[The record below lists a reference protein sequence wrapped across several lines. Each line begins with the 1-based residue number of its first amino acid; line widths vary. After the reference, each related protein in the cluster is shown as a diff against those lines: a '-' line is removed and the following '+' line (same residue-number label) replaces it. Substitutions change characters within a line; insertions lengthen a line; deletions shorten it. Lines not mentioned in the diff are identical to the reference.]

1 MSQDNRLDIKV
12 RFRVSASTPNGVLL
26 KFLQKQEPTGFAREL
41 LLKAARAFW
50 LAEAYRDCGGKR
62 GAELKMLAQNMV
74 FILEDQADSIRAM
87 FNLERPKLINVPVNT
102 IDFQHSNQASLDAG
116 EDSNAWDLV
125 SQFDT
130 GGL

>member
-1 MSQDNRLDIKV
+1 MSQDERLDIRI
-12 RFRVSASTPNGVLL
+12 RFRASVSNPNGVLL
-26 KFLQKQEPTGFAREL
+26 RFLKKQEPAGFAREL

-62 GAELKMLAQNMV
+62 GAELRALAQNMV
-74 FILEDQADSIRAM
+74 FILEDQADSIRVM
-87 FNLERPKLINVPVNT
+87 FNLERPSKH
-102 IDFQHSNQASLDAG
+102 IDSQRNSQTGLDG
-116 EDSNAWDLV
+116 EEDNAWDLV